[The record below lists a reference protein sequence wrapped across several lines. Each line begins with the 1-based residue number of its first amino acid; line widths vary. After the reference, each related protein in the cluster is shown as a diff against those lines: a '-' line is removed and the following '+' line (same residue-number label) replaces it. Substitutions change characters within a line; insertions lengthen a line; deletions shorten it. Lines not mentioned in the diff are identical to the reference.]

1 MITLRLILFFLFSI
15 FHLSIP
21 LKSQLDDDLS
31 YLELLPDNQA
41 QSIAERLGV
50 QTGKPI
56 DDTINME
63 TIDQPKFESTKEKNL
78 SDSTSSFNIND
89 LSNIETF
96 GVNLFKDSPTTFAP
110 IDLVPAPLEYI
121 IGPGDELRVQ
131 LFGNEQINRNIPV
144 SREGVLTIPEV
155 GVIEVSGLT
164 FNQAKEKI
172 ISTVEAT
179 LIGVRVNV
187 SLSKIRSIQVFV
199 LGNAFSPGAYTV
211 SALSNISN
219 ILFFSGGP
227 SKSGSMRNIEIKRNG
242 ISIGKFDLYNL
253 LIKGDVRSDIKLQSN
268 DAIVIGPAT
277 RVVTIYGQVRRQ
289 AIYELDTDEDFE
301 ELLSFASGLNSSA
314 DVSKIT
320 LSSIALNG
328 ERIYKNYTLEEIK
341 NVELTDGDEIF
352 IHKLSNTPRNI
363 VKIFGELASLGNFAY
378 EENLSLTDIIKPS
391 DFLESTYTPFAI
403 VERENEFGSKSLIR
417 TNLLQKDKA
426 DLKLKPNDI
435 VYVLSKNDIAFLN
448 SILVADALNLLKEK
462 DSTLLGDYFKKR
474 NLDRYQCSSLQIL
487 AKQSSSSSI
496 KFVKSKYLPNPNL
509 NPVDQ
514 LEFVDQCPEIF
525 ENKPYLIIFTLENS
539 SVISGEIRNPGIYP
553 TYNVSS
559 PLDLLSFAGGP
570 TDKFSGKMNLFT
582 DDGRSLNLSFDE
594 QDMTS
599 LGIDS
604 SFYANLSSKIIN
616 DVFSVSLEG
625 SFVSPG
631 MYGAKQGEKLSDL
644 IKRAGGY
651 KKNAYPYG
659 GVLARKSVAE
669 KEKIAFMKS
678 ADQLEES
685 IATAISSGRISSVGG
700 DPTMALSSI
709 SGLISD
715 LEDIDPIGRVVT
727 EFDLDLLERSPEK
740 DIVLEPGDRIF
751 IPERPSTVTVSGQV
765 LAPTSF
771 SFDPSFKVK
780 NYIDLAGGY
789 SEDADRNR
797 TLVIYPNGMASRVRN
812 WPNSPNLSPGSTLV
826 IPRDPNPFD
835 WLVFSQ
841 VLFPIISNFAT
852 SAAAIAALGNNN

>member
-289 AIYELDTDEDFE
+289 AIYELDIDEDFE

-417 TNLLQKDKA
+417 TNLLQEDKA

-700 DPTMALSSI
+700 DPTMVLSSI

>member
-417 TNLLQKDKA
+417 TNLLQEDKA

-700 DPTMALSSI
+700 DPTMVLSSI